1 LDTKSKKFRSRA
13 LIVWLCFFAGLNIV
27 ASIMLGSIAVMDGNG
42 YIGTVESIKDAFKND
57 IKDTRQFKH
66 TITIKFDSL
75 VKALTDTEYLSKKYL
90 PVEGS
95 FTDYYEITEPAEQGA
110 TSTDGSYISHYNNYM
125 SKLEILER
133 GLNKEGEN
141 LIYYAE
147 NLKTGVKLTNSK
159 TDLGISIKGF
169 PSLPQSYNYYF
180 YFDGERFIVE
190 NAGKKV
196 DMNNDEIGY
205 SNLWHWGYFDEN
217 INNKIPELKD
227 CRIFLVVK
235 KDIVKDIGA
244 MGSLYQLKRDSQ
256 IFKLVFIVIVVVFLL
271 GIGLL
276 VFSIIKRETKRE
288 FDRKIANFL
297 GKLWFEVKA
306 VVSVVVLII
315 FPMQA
320 NSNWNTM
327 PGLLILIKSLF
338 SLALIFW
345 WFYLMLV
352 DLVINKRKFFSYNS
366 INALIKKYRA
376 LESKKPFQKAML
388 LRIYMLIAAEIV
400 LVLLVGYI
408 SLLFFYEGGVLFL
421 LFAIVFAG
429 IGIYLIYRYQRRYS
443 NAINDIGKLIDQ
455 IDAIK
460 NGDIT
465 TKLALNPGADIYFAA
480 ENLNRI
486 QDGIGKA
493 VDEKVMSERTKVELI
508 TNVSHDLKTPLT
520 SIISY
525 VDLLSREE
533 GLPEHVNDYIKIL
546 IEKSDRLKTL
556 IEDLFDLS
564 KAASGEM
571 EVDYEKLDLGKLIQ
585 QTIVDLNEEI
595 SQSGF
600 DFKVNVPDEP
610 IFILSDG
617 KKLYRVFL
625 NLISNTLKYSLIGS
639 RIYIDLVTESK
650 KIKATAIIKNTANY
664 EMNFSED
671 EILERFVRGDK
682 ARTGEGSGLG
692 LAIAKNFTQI
702 CGGEFDVTV
711 DGDLFKVKLIFDTV
725 E

>member
-1 LDTKSKKFRSRA
+1 MDTKSKKSRSRA
-13 LIVWLCFFAGLNIV
+13 LIVWLCFFVGLNIV
-27 ASIMLGSIAVMDGNG
+27 ASIMLGSIAVINRSD
-42 YIGTVESIKDAFKND
+42 YTYTIESIKDAFRKD

-75 VKALTDTEYLSKKYL
+75 VKALTDAEYLSKKYL

-95 FTDYYEITEPAEQGA
+95 YTEYYEITESNEPSEA
-110 TSTDGSYISHYNNYM
+110 STDGSYISHYNNYM

-180 YFDGERFIVE
+180 YFDGERYIVE
-190 NAGKKV
+190 NAGKKI
-196 DMNNDEIGY
+196 DIYNNGEIGY
-205 SNLWHWGYFDEN
+205 SNLRHWGYFDEN

-235 KDIVKDIGA
+235 KDIVKDIGG
-244 MGSLYQLKRDSQ
+244 MSSLYQLKRDSQ
-256 IFKLVFIVIVVVFLL
+256 IFKLVFIVAVVLFLL

-306 VVSVVVLII
+306 VITI
-315 FPMQA
+315 FTLVYLGILTY
-320 NSNWNTM
+320 NNWHAM
-327 PGLLILIKSLF
+327 WYIMDRLRIFIRILFPLTI
-338 SLALIFW
+338 IFW
-345 WFYLMLV
+345 WFYLVLM
-352 DLVINKRKFFSYNS
+352 DLIINKRKFFSNNS
-366 INALIKKYRA
+366 INALIRKYRT

-388 LRIYMLIAAEIV
+388 LRLYTFLGAETMLV
-400 LVLLVGYI
+400 FLVGI
-408 SLLFFYEGGVLFL
+408 FTIITAQRVKSFPFYCIF
-421 LFAIVFAG
+421 IFAG

-443 NAINDIGKLIDQ
+443 NAVNDIGKLIDQ

-625 NLISNTLKYSLIGS
+625 NLISNTLKYSLTGS
-639 RIYIDLVTESK
+639 RIYIDLIIESDEK
-650 KIKATAIIKNTANY
+650 GSFSFDTFGKATAIIKNTANY
-664 EMNFSED
+664 EMNFNED

-682 ARTGEGSGLG
+682 ARPGEGSPWSCYS
-692 LAIAKNFTQI
+692 K
-702 CGGEFDVTV
+702 EFHSNMWWR
-711 DGDLFKVKLIFDTV
+711 I
-725 E
+725 

>member
-1 LDTKSKKFRSRA
+1 
-13 LIVWLCFFAGLNIV
+13 
-27 ASIMLGSIAVMDGNG
+27 MLGSIAVIDGNG
-42 YIGTVESIKDAFKND
+42 YIDTVESIKDAFKND

-147 NLKTGVKLTNSK
+147 NLKTGVKLTNYK

-169 PSLPQSYNYYF
+169 PSHPQSHNYYF
-180 YFDGERFIVE
+180 YFDGERYIVE
-190 NAGKKV
+190 SAGKKV
-196 DMNNDEIGY
+196 DMHNDEIGY
-205 SNLWHWGYFDEN
+205 SNLRHWGYFDEN

-235 KDIVKDIGA
+235 KDIVKDIGR
-244 MGSLYQLKRDSQ
+244 MSSLYQLKRDSQ

-288 FDRKIANFL
+288 FDKEIAKIL
-297 GKLWFEVKA
+297 GRFWFEAKV

-315 FPMQA
+315 FPMLA

-327 PGLLILIKSLF
+327 PGLLILLKSLF

-388 LRIYMLIAAEIV
+388 LRLYTFLGAETMLV
-400 LVLLVGYI
+400 FLVGI
-408 SLLFFYEGGVLFL
+408 FTIITAQRVKSFPFYCIF
-421 LFAIVFAG
+421 IFAG

-525 VDLLSREE
+525 VDLLSKEE
-533 GLPEHVNDYIKIL
+533 GLPEHVNDYLKIL
-546 IEKSDRLKTL
+546 VQKSDRLKTL

-600 DFKVNVPDEP
+600 TFKVNVPDEP
-610 IFILSDG
+610 VFIFSDG

-625 NLISNTLKYSLIGS
+625 NLISNTLKYSLTGS
-639 RIYIDLVTESK
+639 RIYIDLVTESNEK
-650 KIKATAIIKNTANY
+650 GQSPFDTFGKATAIIKNTANY